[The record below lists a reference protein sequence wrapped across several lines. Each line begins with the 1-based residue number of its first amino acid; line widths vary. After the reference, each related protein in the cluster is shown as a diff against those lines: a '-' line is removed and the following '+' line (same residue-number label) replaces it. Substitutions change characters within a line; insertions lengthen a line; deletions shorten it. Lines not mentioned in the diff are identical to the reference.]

1 MNSPWGYVDR
11 QTIIAPGIRQVSTAG
26 HGGILLS
33 AERQSAMPDALRREH
48 ASYEEDCEWAL
59 IALAFP
65 EEFKAYYATLPWYQ
79 GDIIESAKATVRDF
93 YPEDYEAHFGVTL
106 QPGESI
112 RRDEATF
119 HQAHKDDFIAVAAF
133 GSWHERVPEGM
144 VGVLAKKGGRMG
156 EGAQER
162 FYLVPKEE
170 YEKRGRLS
178 FVIDE
183 NRHECVEEA

>member
-1 MNSPWGYVDR
+1 
-11 QTIIAPGIRQVSTAG
+11 
-26 HGGILLS
+26 
-33 AERQSAMPDALRREH
+33 MPDALRREH

-59 IALAFP
+59 VALAFP
-65 EEFKAYYATLPWYQ
+65 EEFKAYYATLPSGNEGLSLQRKDKPWYQ

-93 YPEDYEAHFGVTL
+93 YPEDYEARFGVTL

-156 EGAQER
+156 GGAQER